1 MIALTEPFFDRH
13 LLADEFHARPPLP
26 VTAPA
31 AIYVF
36 AVRDLI
42 GDTAQKSDHILDRN
56 HMMVSRLAEGLRI
69 AAPLRADCNSFCL
82 LNGLHGHIKFERH
95 TEFSSFVVVQPAPDG
110 VFAAPIPVFC
120 TDLLSGGGDV
130 VMALR
135 IHFLAASVTPDDEML
150 KTWLRADDFV
160 GTSVSGGRG
169 LLWTDFRIG
178 PDGFGRMLLQ
188 DLGMSPR
195 RAGRLIQR
203 LIDIETYRMLAMQ
216 ALPLVHQITPI
227 LEQLESDVIDSTEA
241 MMRKSADDGELL
253 DRLVHL
259 ASRHEHLVAFTRRR
273 FAATAAYRALVD
285 RRLAELREERIE
297 GLQRVSVFIERR
309 FGPAMRTI
317 ESCAA
322 RQAALTD
329 QITRSTG
336 LLRTRVDVALE
347 AQNQALLHS
356 MDQRTAHQLRLQ
368 EAVEGL
374 SLFAISYYLLGLIKY
389 ACEAF
394 VKLGVD
400 LNPGMIPGLALPV
413 VFLILLIGRRWLNRP
428 HA

>member
-42 GDTAQKSDHILDRN
+42 GDAAQKSDHILDRN
-56 HMMVSRLAEGLRI
+56 HMMVSRLAEELGI
-69 AAPLRADCNSFCL
+69 AAPSRTDCNSFCL
-82 LNGLHGHIKFERH
+82 LNGPHGHIKFERH

-120 TDLLSGGGDV
+120 TDLLFGGGDV

-135 IHFLAASVTPDDEML
+135 IHFLTASVTPDDEML
-150 KTWLRADDFV
+150 KTWLQADDFV

-178 PDGFGRMLLQ
+178 PDGFGRILLQ

-389 ACEAF
+389 ACEAL

-400 LNPGMIPGLALPV
+400 LNPSMIPGLALPV
-413 VFLILLIGRRWLNRP
+413 VFVILLIGRRWLNRLC
-428 HA
+428 A